1 MFDKT
6 LICVPI
12 FEKNY
17 ESVIQ
22 SAENSIEAGADII
35 EFRIDAM
42 NHPNP
47 DDVVNII
54 KDINHPLIATNRRI
68 DEGGFFRGSE
78 SERME
83 ILLEASKH
91 ADIIDIELETDPYQ
105 MSKIIKASKS
115 TIISFHDFEKTPNI
129 DVLLEVVSR
138 ERKLGDIAKFAVM
151 PNNISDTVVVL
162 NVLSQVENTI
172 GISMGDL
179 GRYTRIVAP
188 LFGSPITFA
197 SLDSKSAP
205 GQLDIQ
211 STKYLLDKLEF
222 SVR

>member
-22 SAENSIEAGADII
+22 SAKNSIEAGADLV

-78 SERME
+78 SERTE

-91 ADIIDIELETDPYQ
+91 ADIIDIELETDSYQ
-105 MSKIIKASKS
+105 MNKIIKASKS
-115 TIISFHDFEKTPNI
+115 TIISYHDFEKTPNV

-211 STKYLLDKLEF
+211 STKNFLDKLN
-222 SVR
+222 SR

>member
-1 MFDKT
+1 LFDKT

-22 SAENSIEAGADII
+22 SVENSIKAGADIV

-42 NHPNP
+42 DHPNP
-47 DDVVNII
+47 DDVLNII

-68 DEGGFFRGSE
+68 DEGGFFKGSE
-78 SERME
+78 SERTE
-83 ILLEASKH
+83 ILLEAAKH
-91 ADIIDIELETDPYQ
+91 ADIIDVELETDLDQ
-105 MSKIIKASKS
+105 MNKIIKVSKS
-115 TIISFHDFEKTPNI
+115 TIISYHDFEKTPQVDI
-129 DVLLEVVSR
+129 LLEVVNR
-138 ERKLGDIAKFAVM
+138 ERKLGDLAKFAVM
-151 PNNISDTVVVL
+151 PNNISDTLVVL
-162 NVLSQVENTI
+162 NVLSQVEKTI

-197 SLDSKSAP
+197 SLNSKSAP

-211 STKYLLDKLEF
+211 STKNLLDKLEF